1 MCHFDRSEMKWSEV
15 EKSSFNGN
23 KMKEYYIYIV
33 TNFDRTV
40 LYIGV
45 TNDLIRRVYEHKHYL
60 FDNSFTDKYN
70 CGICIYYEKYNDIN
84 QAIERE
90 TQLKKW
96 SRKKKENLI
105 ISKNPGWVGLVN
117 DNEIINID
125 ETIPNVIV
133 D

>member
-1 MCHFDRSEMKWSEV
+1 
-15 EKSSFNGN
+15 
-23 KMKEYYIYIV
+23 MKEYYIYIV
-33 TNFDRTV
+33 TNKNKSV

-45 TNDLIRRVYEHKHYL
+45 TDDLIRRVYEHRNHIIE
-60 FDNSFTDKYN
+60 NSFTDKYH
-70 CGICIYYEKYNDIN
+70 CEYCIYYEIFNDIN

-96 SRKKKENLI
+96 NRLKKKNLI
-105 ISKNPGWVGLVN
+105 NVKNPNWIELVN

-125 ETIPNVIV
+125 EL

>member
-1 MCHFDRSEMKWSEV
+1 
-15 EKSSFNGN
+15 
-23 KMKEYYIYIV
+23 MKEYFIYII

-45 TNDLIRRVYEHKHYL
+45 TNDLIRRVYEHKNHL
-60 FDNSFTDKYN
+60 IENSFSDKYN
-70 CGICIYYEKYNDIN
+70 LGTCIYYEKYNDIN
-84 QAIERE
+84 QAIDRE

-105 ISKNPGWVGLVN
+105 ISKNPGWISLVN

-125 ETIPNVIV
+125 EIIPNVNV
-133 D
+133 DGGFLDSTTFRSK